1 MHQVLLSLG
10 ANLGSPLETLSRAIE
25 LIGTHILHN
34 VRVSSFYETAP
45 VGFADQPA
53 FINVALIG
61 TTQMCAADIHAAC
74 KDLEQQLGRQHRQ
87 QWHERE
93 IDIDVILVG
102 SELYDHNNVTV
113 PHKRMHERMF
123 VLLPACEVAPDMVC
137 PRTDKPLSQL
147 LAECTDTV
155 SNPKRVASNSVTL

>member
-10 ANLGSPLETLSRAIE
+10 ANLGNPIETLTKAVKLIE
-25 LIGTHILHN
+25 KHVLQDM
-34 VRVSSFYETAP
+34 RVSSFYETAP
-45 VGFADQPA
+45 VGFLEQPA
-53 FINVALIG
+53 FINIAVTG
-61 TTQMCAADIHAAC
+61 TSDAAPFHIHAAC
-74 KDLEQQLGRQHRQ
+74 KDIECKLGRQQRE

-102 SELYDHNNVTV
+102 DMIYDVDDVHI
-113 PHKRMHERMF
+113 PHLRMHERMF

-155 SNPKRVASNSVTL
+155 SNPKRVASHSVTL